1 MAIDFSRYNLQPQNT
16 TPSSTAPKTPIDFSK
31 YNLKSTQS
39 ETQPETSFTEDA
51 VNAIT
56 GGFSKAGGALLHAV
70 MPESINKQMLPGN
83 KVSTIT
89 GKQED
94 IAGYREGKKLTGS
107 EAAKDYAGTALELAS
122 YTPVGRGAKA
132 VTAGVKGVA
141 KLTATQLAKEGMIS
155 GALQGAG
162 EAMQENK
169 DLAST
174 IGSAAAG
181 GVIGGVAG
189 PVLGKTAE
197 YGGKKIVRGVEKA
210 LSPVTAYTKSAI
222 ENVKKAIPVTTLM
235 KPGQFVKQPEKSLRA
250 LRVIHDMSPEIT
262 ITREGGEQVPFNPK
276 TADYID
282 TNEAVVQTKQK
293 LFKGISDAYKEM
305 TGKGFTLDPNG
316 SFKIDGKESK
326 LNDYLIHLKASP
338 TTTYEEKNAIEQIMN
353 EMTNMTHADGGI
365 PAEYLQEYMP
375 KLSLRSQ
382 PGYGNSSALSAKMNA
397 KLQGILSDYVD
408 QQFEKIDVPQLRKL
422 KDDYASIKSVE
433 RFIFNEAKKEARKLD
448 TSIASNLGDYGNAEM
463 LSAFVNAARAATG
476 DTTALGQLAKGAAI
490 KGMSMYRKAVGDRSN
505 FLRKAFEDIE
515 KIKARESSG
524 PGAIEA
530 TVHEIKQGV
539 KRGAFGGSIDFN
551 AEIPLKKDKYTR
563 DVVGKFAKDNAP
575 MTYIPRDVKITD
587 EHMAHLSAVNKILHS
602 NGTDEMKAIQLDRYT
617 PFFKQL
623 GLDIKEIKK
632 EYLPTIAD
640 LMDEAE
646 VKRMNADMG
655 TPGVKTMNERFA
667 DKKELPKYVGE
678 SDLTIKTLEKLKGK
692 SLVSKEYIANLAK
705 NPDLKQSERDVI
717 NGILEQYPEGNVN
730 VNDFAQKI
738 KAELL
743 PLERKVVGEGKNLS
757 KYESISLPDDLRGSV
772 KNYTENIYASPIK
785 TSAGNVHFG
794 GSKAGE
800 NYFGHTR
807 VEDMADN
814 KTRRVI
820 EVQSDLYQKGRLEG
834 EKGYPKTAEY
844 KGKEY
849 VVMNVNNQ
857 YVTLGDISNLGKPLS
872 SFPAVNEVK
881 VDDVKFNYDQNRVKD
896 VAKLAQY
903 NDPTAHF
910 RMIREEIKKAAE
922 DGKTKLQF
930 PTGET
935 AMKIEGLGVNSD
947 NWLTD
952 TGRVSNRMTV
962 ADLRVGREISQPAG
976 DPWIIT
982 DVLGDGKF
990 KAVPKRNL
998 DQEIE
1003 NFSKVK
1009 EKPTPQMLY
1018 DYLSDYKETFDI
1030 SGKVN
1035 TNNPIYKFYEKE
1047 VQKYLKKFGGT
1058 PVVDDKGVS
1067 WIEVPIKKE
1076 QAKMPVEAF
1085 GVLPVGAA
1093 ALGGEKSKDT
1103 KKK

>member
-692 SLVSKEYIANLAK
+692 SLVSKEYISNLAK

-820 EVQSDLYQKGRLEG
+820 EVQS
-834 EKGYPKTAEY
+834 A
-844 KGKEY
+844 
-849 VVMNVNNQ
+849 
-857 YVTLGDISNLGKPLS
+857 
-872 SFPAVNEVK
+872 F
-881 VDDVKFNYDQNRVKD
+881 
-896 VAKLAQY
+896 
-903 NDPTAHF
+903 
-910 RMIREEIKKAAE
+910 
-922 DGKTKLQF
+922 
-930 PTGET
+930 
-935 AMKIEGLGVNSD
+935 
-947 NWLTD
+947 
-952 TGRVSNRMTV
+952 VS
-962 ADLRVGREISQPAG
+962 
-976 DPWIIT
+976 
-982 DVLGDGKF
+982 
-990 KAVPKRNL
+990 
-998 DQEIE
+998 
-1003 NFSKVK
+1003 
-1009 EKPTPQMLY
+1009 
-1018 DYLSDYKETFDI
+1018 
-1030 SGKVN
+1030 
-1035 TNNPIYKFYEKE
+1035 
-1047 VQKYLKKFGGT
+1047 
-1058 PVVDDKGVS
+1058 
-1067 WIEVPIKKE
+1067 
-1076 QAKMPVEAF
+1076 
-1085 GVLPVGAA
+1085 
-1093 ALGGEKSKDT
+1093 
-1103 KKK
+1103 